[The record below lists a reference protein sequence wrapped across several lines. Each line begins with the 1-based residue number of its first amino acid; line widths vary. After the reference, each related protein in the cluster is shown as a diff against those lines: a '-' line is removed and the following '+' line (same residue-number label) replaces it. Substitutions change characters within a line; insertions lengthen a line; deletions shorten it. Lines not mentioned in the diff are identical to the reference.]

1 MKLII
6 DENVSYCV
14 VEQLRRQSWKIIAVT
29 EQAKHLSDNDIYLL
43 ARRERAV
50 IITRDYHFTNW
61 VRFPITSEIGIVYL
75 RHGNLTAEE
84 EVEIVSKFLLSG
96 YAQNIHGKLIV
107 LSRNSI
113 RIR

>member
-14 VEQLRRQSWKIIAVT
+14 VEQLRKQSWKIIAVT
-29 EQAKHLSDNDIYLL
+29 EQTKHLSDNNIYLL

-50 IITRDYHFTNW
+50 ILTRDYHFTNW
-61 VRFPITSEIGIVYL
+61 VRFPVTSEMGIIYL
-75 RHGNLTAEE
+75 RHGNLTSEE
-84 EVEIVSKFLLSG
+84 ELAIVEKFLQSEHIQSI
-96 YAQNIHGKLIV
+96 YGKLIV
-107 LSRNSI
+107 LSRNSV